1 MLEESRESSRES
13 EKNVSDKFL
22 DLIFESLQNL
32 QDFETCMNRGCSNLI
47 DFMREFN
54 INYQDPLRMNYIKVE
69 NVMLMVHEFNKLFTN
84 IKSIVDKTKME
95 KMEEKLKKIK
105 GEIENGIYSAK
116 EKTMFIAF
124 KETINQKLKT
134 RGMTIYPLFDLI
146 SKELLGLRG
155 DVVSSLNHILF
166 SQKQENLSGKQIY

>member
-1 MLEESRESSRES
+1 MGEESRES

-54 INYQDPLRMNYIKVE
+54 MNYQDPLIMNYVRVE
-69 NVMLMVHEFNKLFTN
+69 NMMLMIQEFEKLFTN
-84 IKSIVDKTKME
+84 IRSIVDETKMKSMEDKFKKVKVEVE
-95 KMEEKLKKIK
+95 KGLSSK
-105 GEIENGIYSAK
+105 K
-116 EKTMFIAF
+116 EKKTYIAF

-134 RGMTIYPLFDLI
+134 RGMVIYPLFDLI
-146 SKELLGLRG
+146 CKELLILRG
-155 DVVSSLNHILF
+155 DVVSGLNHILF
-166 SQKQENLSGKQIY
+166 SQKQETPSGKQIY

>member
-1 MLEESRESSRES
+1 MLEESRES

-32 QDFETCMNRGCSNLI
+32 QDFETCMSRGCSNLI

-69 NVMLMVHEFNKLFTN
+69 NMMLMIQEFDKLFTN
-84 IKSIVDKTKME
+84 IKSIVEKKEME
-95 KMEEKLKKIK
+95 SMETKLKKLK
-105 GEIENGIYSAK
+105 GEIDKGVYSRK
-116 EKTMFIAF
+116 EKITFIAF

-134 RGMTIYPLFDLI
+134 RGMMIYPLFDLI
-146 SKELLGLRG
+146 SKKLLELRG
-155 DVVSSLNHILF
+155 DVVSSLKHILF
-166 SQKQENLSGKQIY
+166 AQKQENPSGKQLY

>member
-1 MLEESRESSRES
+1 MNEESRES

-54 INYQDPLRMNYIKVE
+54 INYQDPLIMNYVKVE
-69 NVMLMVHEFNKLFTN
+69 NMMLMIQEFEKLFTN
-84 IKSIVDKTKME
+84 IKSIVKDTEMKSMKDKF
-95 KMEEKLKKIK
+95 KKIK
-105 GEIENGIYSAK
+105 EEVDKGLYSEK
-116 EKTMFIAF
+116 EEKTYIAF

-134 RGMTIYPLFDLI
+134 RGMVIYPLFDLI
-146 SKELLGLRG
+146 SKELLILRG

-166 SQKQENLSGKQIY
+166 VQGKPKGEERAED